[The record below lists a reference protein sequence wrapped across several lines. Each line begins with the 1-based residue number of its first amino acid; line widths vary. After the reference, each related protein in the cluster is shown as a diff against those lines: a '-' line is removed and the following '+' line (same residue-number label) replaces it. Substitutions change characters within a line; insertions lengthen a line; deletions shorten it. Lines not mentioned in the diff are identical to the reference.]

1 MALFA
6 VLVSGDRVTAN
17 RLPTTEVRV
26 EQLEES
32 DDMEGDQSDSQEDFG
47 PSGTQEM
54 DEQKV

>member
-1 MALFA
+1 M
-6 VLVSGDRVTAN
+6 TAN